1 VDFATIF
8 VIGFLVFLGAAIF
21 VAERSLR
28 RQQGSGIKRTE
39 QERRALAHTDST
51 AARSAGG
58 QGV

>member
-1 VDFATIF
+1 MDVATIF
-8 VIGFLVFLGAAIF
+8 VIGFLVFLAAAIF

-28 RQQGSGIKRTE
+28 RQQGGIKRTDA
-39 QERRALAHTDST
+39 ERKALAHTEST